1 VDINTKIWCFSVT
14 YNQELTGRSLTLENE
29 RLPTELGW
37 NVREEVVAVEAIL
50 RISDM
55 IGEATSLLT
64 ADSDGAAGSN
74 CTKKAPRRGFHAG
87 VRRDL

>member
-1 VDINTKIWCFSVT
+1 MPPAWTDEESLGS
-14 YNQELTGRSLTLENE
+14 ELNFCSAENE

-37 NVREEVVAVEAIL
+37 NVRDEVVEVQAIL

-55 IGEATSLLT
+55 IGKATSLFTGSGEESGGSGT
-64 ADSDGAAGSN
+64 A
-74 CTKKAPRRGFHAG
+74 KKLRRGFHAG